1 LAPAGAANR
10 QTHKQARIFH
20 RAIAVSRLRFIEGA
34 GHMLNMDQPDR
45 FNAELKDF
53 LTASDHRESGHERSE

>member
-1 LAPAGAANR
+1 
-10 QTHKQARIFH
+10 
-20 RAIAVSRLRFIEGA
+20 
-34 GHMLNMDQPDR
+34 MLNMDQPDR